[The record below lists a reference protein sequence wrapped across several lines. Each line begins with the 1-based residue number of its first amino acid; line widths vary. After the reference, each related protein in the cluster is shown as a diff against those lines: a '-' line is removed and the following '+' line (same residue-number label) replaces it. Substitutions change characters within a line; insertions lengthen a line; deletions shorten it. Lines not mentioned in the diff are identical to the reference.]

1 MAVTLTGSRSTP
13 RLLAPLRA
21 LVRTALAGEGY
32 RPGDVTIVLSDDPV
46 LRTLNRRWRGIDR
59 ATDVLSFGYDDAPRP
74 QGPLVHGD
82 LVISMERMEEQA
94 KRYRVTRGAELAR
107 LVIHGTLH
115 LAGLDHHRLA
125 ERRVMRAAEAQAL
138 RTGRAAAKALDRLL
152 APGPRARRSR

>member
-1 MAVTLTGSRSTP
+1 MPVALTGSRSTP

-21 LVRTALAGEGY
+21 LVRTALAGQGF
-32 RPGDVTIVLSDDPV
+32 RPGEVTIVLSDDAV

-74 QGPLVHGD
+74 AGPLVHGD

-115 LAGLDHHRLA
+115 LAGLDHHRVA
-125 ERRVMRAAEAQAL
+125 ERRVMRAAEEAAL
-138 RTGRAAAKALDRLL
+138 RSARAAAKALDRLL
-152 APGPRARRSR
+152 AQNSRAGR